1 MITKRIVL
9 KFPPRLVDQPIICK
23 LVKEHNM
30 EFNILKAHVTPQE
43 EGLLVL
49 ELKGKNEDYKKGI
62 DYLNKMG
69 VVVQSLNQDIIRNE
83 VKCTHCG
90 ACITICPTGALAID
104 TVTKKVNFYNDKCI
118 ACELCIPVCPVKA
131 MELHF

>member
-1 MITKRIVL
+1 
-9 KFPPRLVDQPIICK
+9 
-23 LVKEHNM
+23 
-30 EFNILKAHVTPQE
+30 
-43 EGLLVL
+43 
-49 ELKGKNEDYKKGI
+49 
-62 DYLNKMG
+62 

-131 MELHF
+131 MEIHF